1 MFVACWAQPFSNK
14 IPDVTQDNKDKV
26 TDVRGQEDVIWRVLF
41 DMGRKGGA
49 LFMLASCSVL
59 FISAV
64 AKFCV
69 DGGEDL
75 FRCGRS

>member
-26 TDVRGQEDVIWRVLF
+26 TDVRGQEDVIWWVLF

-49 LFMLASCSVL
+49 L
-59 FISAV
+59 
-64 AKFCV
+64 
-69 DGGEDL
+69 
-75 FRCGRS
+75 